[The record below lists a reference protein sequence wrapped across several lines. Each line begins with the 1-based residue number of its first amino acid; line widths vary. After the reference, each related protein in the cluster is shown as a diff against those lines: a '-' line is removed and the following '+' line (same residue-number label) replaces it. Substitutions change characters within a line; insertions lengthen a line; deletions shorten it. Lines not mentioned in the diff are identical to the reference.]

1 MANIGVLLDNTGVL
15 FDTQRTQLV
24 HILLLHCYEKV
35 LVFMVCCDIHAYMY
49 MMHVHIFHMNV
60 GSIKK
65 TCLKLTFN
73 LPPFNIPC
81 AQVESHFLRL
91 PELPNFITVM
101 HVHVLSILVTIQFQL
116 KFFAALYW

>member
-49 MMHVHIFHMNV
+49 VMHVHIFHMNV

-73 LPPFNIPC
+73 LPPFIFR
-81 AQVESHFLRL
+81 VLRL
-91 PELPNFITVM
+91 N
-101 HVHVLSILVTIQFQL
+101 SIFCVCKNCQTLLQ
-116 KFFAALYW
+116 